1 MAIESATASVASGL
15 WQQLQSQQAQRAA
28 DQATQEAIAL
38 QSRAR
43 EARSNADRAQRS
55 ASSLEASAN
64 QAQQKAAQISLSVRT
79 DRTAADTNASLESF
93 YTSLPDIV
101 SRPPASEAVTTT
113 PAVTVSTGSE
123 TLGTVID
130 TTA

>member
-1 MAIESATASVASGL
+1 MAIESATTSVASGL

-28 DQATQEAIAL
+28 DKATQEALAL

-55 ASSLEASAN
+55 ASALESSAN
-64 QAQQKAAQISLSVRT
+64 QAQQKAAQISLSARS
-79 DRTAADTNASLESF
+79 DRAAADTNATLESF

-101 SRPPASEAVTTT
+101 ARPPASDAVTT
-113 PAVTVSTGSE
+113 PVVTATSGSE